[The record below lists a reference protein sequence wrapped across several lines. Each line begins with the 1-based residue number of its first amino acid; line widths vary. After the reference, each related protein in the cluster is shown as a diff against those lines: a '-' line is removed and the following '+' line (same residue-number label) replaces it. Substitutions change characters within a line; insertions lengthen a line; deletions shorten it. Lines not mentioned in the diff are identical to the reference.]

1 MDTLGTQPFSF
12 FIESLSSFGGY
23 CIWSVFLR
31 LSLEMCVFF
40 QNSGSTVETLLFKY
54 VYDQHFLVLN
64 WISFTICMNVV

>member
-40 QNSGSTVETLLFKY
+40 QNSGSTVETY
-54 VYDQHFLVLN
+54 CYSN
-64 WISFTICMNVV
+64 TYMISTF